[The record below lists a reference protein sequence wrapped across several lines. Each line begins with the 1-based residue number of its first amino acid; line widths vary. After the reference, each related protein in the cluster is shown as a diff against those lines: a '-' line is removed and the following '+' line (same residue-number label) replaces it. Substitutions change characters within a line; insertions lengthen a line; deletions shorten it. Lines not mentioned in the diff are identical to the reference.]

1 MYSFGLV
8 FSVVFA
14 LVASAMAYMTTYI
27 EYEKHKF
34 PKKRLRKESLN
45 AAVFTFVTLLIIW
58 LIAFYF
64 IVQIVTQK

>member
-1 MYSFGLV
+1 MLSLGLAI
-8 FSVVFA
+8 SIVFA

-45 AAVFTFVTLLIIW
+45 AAIFTFTALLIIW

>member
-1 MYSFGLV
+1 MLSLGLAI
-8 FSVVFA
+8 SIVFA

-45 AAVFTFVTLLIIW
+45 AAIFTFAALLIIW